1 MGKIV
6 VLGASPKPKRFSYK
20 AIRGLLSK
28 DYQVIGIGNRPG
40 NIGDLDI
47 ITEKV
52 PVEDV
57 DIVMLY
63 INATVQQNYYDYILG
78 LKPREILF
86 NPGTENPELARL
98 ALDHGIGIRYD
109 CALVLMDTGML

>member
-6 VLGASPKPKRFSYK
+6 VLGASPKPARFSHK

-28 DYQVIGIGNRPG
+28 GYQVIGIGNRPG
-40 NIGDLDI
+40 NIDGLDI

-57 DIVMLY
+57 DMVMLY
-63 INATVQQNYYDYILG
+63 INATVQRNYYDYILG
-78 LKPREILF
+78 LTPREILF
-86 NPGTENPELARL
+86 NPGTENTELARL
-98 ALDHGIGIRYD
+98 ASDHGIGIRYE
-109 CALVLMDTGML
+109 CALVLLDAGML